1 MCYGRRCWRR
11 SRRSRHKTPFLGAER
26 VPFWRRVIP
35 PLIIGF
41 VALQIAGCDEQILH
55 DLSEQDANRV
65 LSRLGNESLGAKKV
79 LQSDGRWAIA
89 VERKSVVTA
98 LSYLDTNRVLSPR
111 STSGHPSNKGG
122 FVPSREEQWFR
133 YERSV
138 ALSLEDSLNTLAGVL
153 EARVHLN
160 LPETDPLFGTRK
172 ELTGSGS
179 VLLVV
184 DNRYTSN
191 DQEIAAL
198 VAGAAGIPVQKVTVL
213 RSRPPTAHVEPVS
226 QPIIESAV
234 VPVGQQEPTPAQA
247 SPEESVPQ
255 ATHFVMDSQVS
266 MASAAFAALLGTGAV
281 LFIRRRRRVR
291 FVLPSSAHEEE

>member
-11 SRRSRHKTPFLGAER
+11 SKRSQPKAIHIGSERISLG
-26 VPFWRRVIP
+26 RRVIL
-35 PLIIGF
+35 PLMTAV
-41 VALQIAGCDEQILH
+41 VALHVAGCDEQILH

-111 STSGHPSNKGG
+111 STNGHSSNKGG

-191 DQEIAAL
+191 DQDVAAL
-198 VAGAAGIPVQKVTVL
+198 VAGAAGIPIQKVTVL
-213 RSRPPTAHVEPVS
+213 RSRPPTAYVEPVS
-226 QPIIESAV
+226 QPMIEQAI
-234 VPVGQQEPTPAQA
+234 VPVAQQEPPPAQPT
-247 SPEESVPQ
+247 PEETHPQ
-255 ATHFVMDSQVS
+255 TTDFVVGSHVG
-266 MASAAFAALLGTGAV
+266 MASAACVALLGTGAV
-281 LFIRRRRRVR
+281 LFIRRKRRVK
-291 FVLPSSAHEEE
+291 FVLPNSAHEEE